1 MLSLD
6 QKVYYICCALLVLL
20 CVLSYRS
27 AQTSNNGW
35 ADLIALVTIII
46 ISLTLVVSFIL
57 SHLILKRWYT
67 LSIPASFILVQ
78 LFLSSWARSQASKR
92 VKKQG

>member
-1 MLSLD
+1 MITLD

-20 CVLSYRS
+20 CILSYRA

-46 ISLTLVVSFIL
+46 ISLTLAVSFIL
-57 SHLILKRWYT
+57 SHLIFRRWYT
-67 LSIPASFILVQ
+67 LSLPVSFVIVQ
-78 LFLSSWARSQASKR
+78 VLLRSWVTSQASKR